1 MHEQVNNKS
10 FIQVGICFIFYFR
23 HNVTFKTVVG
33 ESSSV
38 QPDMIASWFET
49 TLPTLLTNYKL
60 EDIYNADEFGLFY
73 QCLPNKTYHYK
84 SEKCSGGKNSKVRI
98 TGLAAANAVGDK
110 LPMFVIGKSKKPRCF
125 KNVTSLPCRYRAQKK
140 SWMDSSLFEE
150 WVREIDAMFLKEGR
164 KIVLI
169 IDNCPAHP
177 DVGGLSNI
185 KLIFL
190 PPNTTS
196 VSQPMDQGVIRCLK
210 SLYRQNLVN
219 MMIQNLEKGKDLP
232 KVSILRALQIL
243 VSSWDKVKKETIVNC
258 FKKSK
263 IFKKAQQNATDDID
277 DPFKQLEKD
286 LTQLRAIDDTIIP
299 ADLSARDVVDI
310 DQDLTTI
317 ENPVTDEEILESVR
331 PSTDENDEEHDE
343 NADVIEVFDEPVSKP
358 TKSEINTAVET
369 LQNACLFTDD
379 GNDMQRLL
387 LRFEDLFLKSEM
399 KNKKQT
405 SILSFF
411 DQK

>member
-1 MHEQVNNKS
+1 MHK
-10 FIQVGICFIFYFR
+10 

-33 ESSSV
+33 ESNSV

-73 QCLPNKTYHYK
+73 QCLPNKPYHYK

-110 LPMFVIGKSKKPRCF
+110 LPMFVIGIERRRR
-125 KNVTSLPCRYRAQKK
+125 VG
-140 SWMDSSLFEE
+140 WDSSLFEE
-150 WVREIDAMFLKEGR
+150 WVREINAMFLKEGR

-210 SLYRQNLVN
+210 SLYRQKLVN

-263 IFKKAQQNATDDID
+263 ISKKAQQNATDDID

>member
-1 MHEQVNNKS
+1 
-10 FIQVGICFIFYFR
+10 
-23 HNVTFKTVVG
+23 
-33 ESSSV
+33 
-38 QPDMIASWFET
+38 
-49 TLPTLLTNYKL
+49 
-60 EDIYNADEFGLFY
+60 
-73 QCLPNKTYHYK
+73 
-84 SEKCSGGKNSKVRI
+84 
-98 TGLAAANAVGDK
+98 
-110 LPMFVIGKSKKPRCF
+110 
-125 KNVTSLPCRYRAQKK
+125 
-140 SWMDSSLFEE
+140 
-150 WVREIDAMFLKEGR
+150 
-164 KIVLI
+164 
-169 IDNCPAHP
+169 
-177 DVGGLSNI
+177 
-185 KLIFL
+185 
-190 PPNTTS
+190 
-196 VSQPMDQGVIRCLK
+196 
-210 SLYRQNLVN
+210 
-219 MMIQNLEKGKDLP
+219 MIQNLEKGKDLP
-232 KVSILRALQIL
+232 KVSILRALQIF

-263 IFKKAQQNATDDID
+263 ISKKAQQNATDDID

>member
-1 MHEQVNNKS
+1 MHK
-10 FIQVGICFIFYFR
+10 

-33 ESSSV
+33 ESNSV

-110 LPMFVIGKSKKPRCF
+110 LPMVCDW
-125 KNVTSLPCRYRAQKK
+125 YRAQKK

-150 WVREIDAMFLKEGR
+150 WVREINAMFLKEGR

-210 SLYRQNLVN
+210 SLYRQKLVN

-243 VSSWDKVKKETIVNC
+243 VSSWDKVKKETIVN
-258 FKKSK
+258 
-263 IFKKAQQNATDDID
+263 
-277 DPFKQLEKD
+277 
-286 LTQLRAIDDTIIP
+286 
-299 ADLSARDVVDI
+299 
-310 DQDLTTI
+310 
-317 ENPVTDEEILESVR
+317 
-331 PSTDENDEEHDE
+331 
-343 NADVIEVFDEPVSKP
+343 
-358 TKSEINTAVET
+358 
-369 LQNACLFTDD
+369 
-379 GNDMQRLL
+379 
-387 LRFEDLFLKSEM
+387 
-399 KNKKQT
+399 
-405 SILSFF
+405 
-411 DQK
+411 